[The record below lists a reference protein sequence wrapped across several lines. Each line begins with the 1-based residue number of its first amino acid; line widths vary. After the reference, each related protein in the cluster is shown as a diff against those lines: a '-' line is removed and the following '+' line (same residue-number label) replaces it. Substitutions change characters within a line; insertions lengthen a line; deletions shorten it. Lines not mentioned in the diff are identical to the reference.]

1 MPVESQGRLPVT
13 VLSGFLGAGKT
24 TLLNRVLQNRDGLRV
39 AVIVNDMSEINI
51 DHDDVQRDAALK
63 RGHDELVEMSN
74 GCICCTL
81 RADLLEKVSDLARRG
96 SFDYLLIESTGISE
110 PLPVA
115 ETFAFLDSNG
125 FCLSELAKL
134 DTMVTVVDGGNFEA
148 MLAST
153 PESVSPSASPEAH
166 RPLSELLLDQVEFA
180 NVILVSRLDLIGIEG
195 FERLKTVL
203 HALNPDAEILPMT
216 RGEID
221 PAKILNTGRFDLA
234 KLAQS
239 PGWMRHLEASAD
251 DRSEADE
258 YGIGA
263 GSYRERIP
271 FHPQRLAE
279 LLQGPWSN
287 GQLLRCK
294 GSFWVASNFLEIG
307 RLAQSGGPVRWDFI
321 GRWWRFLPPEEWPQ
335 DAYRRSAIMEKWVEP
350 AGDSRQEIVFI
361 GRNIDFDLLKHDL
374 DSCLLT
380 PQEILAGPDLW
391 LTLDPEQT
399 FKSMSTPIASDRQP
413 AACRTA
419 TGLAMGQAS

>member
-1 MPVESQGRLPVT
+1 M
-13 VLSGFLGAGKT
+13 
-24 TLLNRVLQNRDGLRV
+24 LNRVLQNRQGLRV

-51 DHDDVQRDAALK
+51 DHDEVEREAALE
-63 RGHDELVEMSN
+63 RGRDELVEMSN

-81 RADLLEKVSDLARRG
+81 RADLLERVSDLARRG

-115 ETFAFLDSNG
+115 ETFAFLDSSG

-134 DTMVTVVDGGNFEA
+134 DTMVTVVDGGSFEA
-148 MLAST
+148 MLVSQ
-153 PESVSPSASPEAH
+153 PEPALSPTGLEAQ
-166 RPLSELLLDQVEFA
+166 RPLSELLVDQVEFA
-180 NVILVSRLDLIGIEG
+180 NVILVSRLDLIGMEG

-203 HALNPDAEILPMT
+203 RALNPDAEILPMSH
-216 RGEID
+216 GEI
-221 PAKILNTGRFDLA
+221 ATASILNTGRFDLA

-263 GSYRERIP
+263 WSYKERIP
-271 FHPQRLAE
+271 FHPRRLAQ
-279 LLQGPWSN
+279 LLTSPWSN

-307 RLAQSGGPVRWDFI
+307 RLAQSGGAVRWDFI
-321 GRWWRFLPPEEWPQ
+321 GRWWRFLPPDEWPQ
-335 DAYRRSAIMEKWVEP
+335 DPHRRSAIMEKWVEP

-361 GRNIDFDLLKHDL
+361 GRGVNFDLLKHDL

-391 LTLDPEQT
+391 LTLDPEQV
-399 FKSMSTPIASDRQP
+399 FKSMSTPIAPSRQ
-413 AACRTA
+413 
-419 TGLAMGQAS
+419 QAS